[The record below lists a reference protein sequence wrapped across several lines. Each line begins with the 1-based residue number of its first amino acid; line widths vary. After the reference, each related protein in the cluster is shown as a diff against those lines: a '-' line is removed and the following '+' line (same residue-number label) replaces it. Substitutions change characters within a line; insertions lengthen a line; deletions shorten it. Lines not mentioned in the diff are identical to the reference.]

1 MIKWGLASPYYVLNP
16 CCGPLFQISEV
27 VRVEVRS
34 RSGVHRRS
42 EDIVVIV
49 NIAAK
54 KYIQVYSIYEEAEWR
69 LVNYIIISETGSDIQ

>member
-1 MIKWGLASPYYVLNP
+1 M
-16 CCGPLFQISEV
+16 
-27 VRVEVRS
+27 EVRS

-54 KYIQVYSIYEEAEWR
+54 EYIQVYSIYEEAE
-69 LVNYIIISETGSDIQ
+69 